1 MQPYRRRAAP
11 KRLATPYR
19 ERKTGCRLLPG
30 TVISY
35 LHVYSERLLT
45 GAAPF
50 VSSKM
55 ATFANILYDE
65 SFKVVLSEPS
75 NRRLLIKLIEFFLP
89 GKTIRSLTLNDKE
102 QHGLILSD
110 KNVNFDLYC
119 TTMTTEL
126 DIIARRE
133 FARKEGRAEGLS

>member
-1 MQPYRRRAAP
+1 
-11 KRLATPYR
+11 
-19 ERKTGCRLLPG
+19 
-30 TVISY
+30 
-35 LHVYSERLLT
+35 
-45 GAAPF
+45 
-50 VSSKM
+50 M
-55 ATFANILYDE
+55 ASFANILYDE
-65 SFKVVLSEPS
+65 AFKVVLSEPS